1 MALIYLRLELRNFVG
16 YIRVN
21 ILNIRCSLLF
31 IIIIIIIIFVIII
44 NFLSLN
50 VVHVSLFFS
59 GLH

>member
-31 IIIIIIIIFVIII
+31 IIIIIIIIIII
-44 NFLSLN
+44 NF
-50 VVHVSLFFS
+50 F
-59 GLH
+59 